1 MSSPSWSC
9 FQHYNVGLDSIG
21 SPSNGKSR
29 ETRKSNA
36 FGWHKPRLRGRI
48 STQACL
54 VRRFTLSQ
62 EFNRNTSLSCCITLW
77 DQRKLHHLC
86 GPAGVRYCICLLFR
100 GHAYCITALVWTP
113 LDLQVMAKAVKQ
125 GGPMTFGWHK
135 PRLRGRISTQACLV
149 RRFTLSDKS
158 STGTQAC
165 PAASRY
171 GTSASCITYAD
182 QWGCDPAL

>member
-1 MSSPSWSC
+1 MAKRREERRSNAFGWQKLRLRGRILLHHAMGPAQAASPMRTSGSALLYMSSLSRSC
-9 FQHYNVGLDSIG
+9 LLHYSVGLDSIG

-36 FGWHKPRLRGRI
+36 
-48 STQACL
+48 
-54 VRRFTLSQ
+54 
-62 EFNRNTSLSCCITLW
+62 
-77 DQRKLHHLC
+77 
-86 GPAGVRYCICLLFR
+86 
-100 GHAYCITALVWTP
+100 
-113 LDLQVMAKAVKQ
+113 
-125 GGPMTFGWHK
+125 FGWHK